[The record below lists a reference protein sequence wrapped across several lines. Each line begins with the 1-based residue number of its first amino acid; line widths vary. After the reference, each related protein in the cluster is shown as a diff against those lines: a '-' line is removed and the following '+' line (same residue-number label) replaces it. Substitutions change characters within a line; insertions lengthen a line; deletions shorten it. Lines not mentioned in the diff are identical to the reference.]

1 MGEQHHHCHHHP
13 KCHGTAGGL
22 NILKNSPLLHALLL
36 NSREH
41 IVAQFLLWALRENMS
56 DMLRA
61 RYDHLRLYG
70 GFTAETVFIFTSSL
84 FPSWLI
90 SIRTD
95 TFWDSIQNP
104 FCQNIVHSKYCC
116 QKEISKYECVCW
128 SSSHEERFSATGV
141 WGLVAQQGFSIPVP
155 SHTLESLIPL
165 LILQL
170 PGLAT
175 IAVFS

>member
-1 MGEQHHHCHHHP
+1 
-13 KCHGTAGGL
+13 
-22 NILKNSPLLHALLL
+22 
-36 NSREH
+36 
-41 IVAQFLLWALRENMS
+41 MS
-56 DMLRA
+56 DTLRA

-141 WGLVAQQGFSIPVP
+141 WGLVPWQGFSIPVQP
-155 SHTLESLIPL
+155 YWRVPTTRPCHFSLLPPL
-165 LILQL
+165 PPLQYFL
-170 PGLAT
+170 LMFWGFGGWLVALRM
-175 IAVFS
+175 